1 MIVGNI
7 ARHVLGR
14 TDNTV
19 LFVTPETAEPFGPAP
34 NRAVADDIIRRVA
47 FILNQSASH

>member
-7 ARHVLGR
+7 ARHVLGS

-34 NRAVADDIIRRVA
+34 KRAVADEIIRRA
-47 FILNQSASH
+47 ALILNQSSSH